1 MNGSRD
7 LIVSSLAHRHLIIAT
22 PAPRTAKETEPV
34 KHSDTK
40 IGTLTADKFREKL
53 KKGKIRSPENSLKP
67 NLQVL
72 YKTRNRDEEEATDE
86 SSEEDV
92 EAEEEQEDEETVS
105 GAYEEEE
112 IAKAKSVRKTKEEA
126 SNRASTSKAANQDR
140 ELPTSVALNLFL
152 TMLHGH
158 LGRTQTAPLL
168 RNSSITSP
176 KSLLSLLKKLPRL
189 KTTKGTARSFDKN
202 VSKTTAQ
209 VLSAIHNLYA
219 DMIVIA
225 PADLRVE
232 LFPEEILQSVVAR
245 PTDELRVKVDVN
257 GGDSRKT
264 GVYFHG
270 TSIGSLHSILF
281 DGFKAP
287 TGSLWLAQQP
297 GYSCYYAFKRTN
309 ITPGFEWNA
318 VPFSNHRATM
328 ECF

>member
-1 MNGSRD
+1 MSERQPVSLLIYTSLLSR
-7 LIVSSLAHRHLIIAT
+7 R
-22 PAPRTAKETEPV
+22 
-34 KHSDTK
+34 
-40 IGTLTADKFREKL
+40 
-53 KKGKIRSPENSLKP
+53 
-67 NLQVL
+67 

-112 IAKAKSVRKTKEEA
+112 IAKAKSVRKSKQKA

-152 TMLHGH
+152 TMLHDH

-189 KTTKGTARSFDKN
+189 KTTKGTARAFDNN

-232 LFPEEILQSVVAR
+232 LFLEEILQSVVAR